1 MIDTNLPRRPLLRP
15 ALASG
20 CGRWTPIAK
29 TVADKLSQRDVQYQA
44 TPRSCGVCLNCIAGA
59 NACKVVEGRISPEG
73 WCSVWVARA

>member
-1 MIDTNLPRRPLLRP
+1 MIDTNSPRRPVLRP

-44 TPRSCGVCLNCIAGA
+44 TPRSCGVCLNFISEAD
-59 NACKVVEGRISPEG
+59 ACKVVEGRISPQAWG
-73 WCSVWVARA
+73 AAWVARA

>member
-1 MIDTNLPRRPLLRP
+1 MIDTNLPRRPVLRP

-20 CGRWTPIAK
+20 CSRWTPIAK
-29 TVADKLSQRDVQYQA
+29 AAADKLPQRDVQYQA
-44 TPRSCGVCLNCIAGA
+44 TPRSCGFCLNCIAGA